1 MDAGRITRDVLL
13 CCQELVCDSAGCTG
27 EVAPRRCGTVVQIV
41 FLVASF
47 LFGAF
52 DSFTDWNAWIS
63 LRSDNFG
70 LVQFPEALIWA
81 WLGFT
86 IIGTVLFFISLFN
99 DLMDLLCVSTSKID
113 GLRHKCYGVLGFN
126 SLTRSEILA
135 FLNTTF
141 EDVPLLILTL
151 IYVVIRQVICVG
163 LDPSQNPETYTDDY
177 RDLYISAVVTTAAI
191 IYRTFRSFYRLG
203 YSHEHCYCPAPP
215 AEEKLCTPE
224 CCECACGHICGGEKP
239 WNWCFIVYGFILFV
253 YVALIIL
260 ALVVVGF
267 GGYTISSILGGMT
280 GGQTTVNWNITRSNP
295 DVHSH
300 TQQVELYPLLYSG
313 SGSLEYDTNPV
324 TVTDISVVSGTAVL
338 VRNGSLS
345 VTEVF
350 QSDLNTTTY
359 CLAYFAFQRNQIVFN
374 VAHINWQH
382 SNSQSCI
389 CDPDSTPC
397 DRYYEN
403 LFISVGST
411 NSNGTILFEN
421 VLRVLFPSCPL
432 SLKPI
437 YRDRSLQVNCSCNF

>member
-1 MDAGRITRDVLL
+1 MDAGRITRDILL
-13 CCQELVCDSAGCTG
+13 CCQELVCDGAGCTG
-27 EVAPRRCGTVVQIV
+27 EVAPQRCGKVVQIV

-52 DSFTDWNAWIS
+52 DSFTDWNAWVS

-86 IIGTVLFFISLFN
+86 IMGTVLFVVSLFN
-99 DLMDLLCVSTSKID
+99 DLMDLLCMSTSKIG
-113 GLRHKCYGVLGFN
+113 GLRYKCYGILGFN

-163 LDPSQNPETYTDDY
+163 LDPSLNPESYTIDY

-203 YSHEHCYCPAPP
+203 YSYERCYCPAPSQ
-215 AEEKLCTPE
+215 EEKLCSPE
-224 CCECACGHICGGEKP
+224 CCECTCGHICGGEKP
-239 WNWCFIVYGFILFV
+239 WNGCFIVYSFILFV
-253 YVALIIL
+253 YVLLTIL

-267 GGYTISSILGGMT
+267 GGYTVSSILGGMA
-280 GGQTTVNWNITRSNP
+280 GGQTTVDWNITRSNP
-295 DVHSH
+295 DVHIQ
-300 TQQVELYPLLYSG
+300 TPVELYPLLYSG
-313 SGSLEYDTNPV
+313 SGSLEYETNAV
-324 TVTDISVVSGTAVL
+324 TMTDISVVSGTAVL

-359 CLAYFAFQRNQIVFN
+359 CSVYFAFQRNEIVFN
-374 VAHINWQH
+374 VAHINEQL

-389 CDPDSTPC
+389 CNPDSTPC

-421 VLRVLFPSCPL
+421 VVRDLFPSCPL

-437 YRDRSLQVNCSCNF
+437 YRDRSLQVNCNCNF